1 MFKAI
6 LTLRFLRHLTRLL
19 GGVGVYVGVMLIVI
33 DKPNVFGLSNYLLGA
48 GFIALALLVVL
59 FAPSSNKP

>member
-6 LTLRFLRHLTRLL
+6 LTSRFLRHLPRLI

-48 GFIALALLVVL
+48 GFIALALLIVL
-59 FAPSSNKP
+59 FVPSSDEP